1 MREEIFFT
9 TLHVELHKHR
19 FIDKL
24 TNELKNCFHSRSFIF
39 YTIKRKC
46 RIIHY
51 VWILFFTYPYSSCIF
66 FLFFFFNNRF
76 EVKMCYGKQ
85 INVHRAFENI
95 SIRGILSQIQIF
107 IHAVS
112 WKFYPPFFFCPFP
125 AFAATTDLFTLGI
138 A

>member
-46 RIIHY
+46 RIIQLNIVFHLS
-51 VWILFFTYPYSSCIF
+51 IFLLHLFP
-66 FLFFFFNNRF
+66 FFFFLTTNSRL
-76 EVKMCYGKQ
+76 KCYGEQ

>member
-1 MREEIFFT
+1 
-9 TLHVELHKHR
+9 
-19 FIDKL
+19 
-24 TNELKNCFHSRSFIF
+24 
-39 YTIKRKC
+39 
-46 RIIHY
+46 
-51 VWILFFTYPYSSCIF
+51 
-66 FLFFFFNNRF
+66 
-76 EVKMCYGKQ
+76 MCYGEQ